1 MVNRGF
7 AGWNTT
13 NVVKYLPEVFA
24 EPSASSPKIEYLV
37 STEYLWCSYGNL
49 CILTRRKYFQLIL
62 LGANDAVI
70 PGAATSQH
78 VPIERYKENLN
89 NIINHP
95 HIRAHNPKILL
106 VTPPPVDEI
115 KLQVVDVAYGHPA
128 AIRSSAI
135 SASYAEKA
143 REVARENPGV
153 VLIDLWQAI
162 MGEAISM
169 SPEDYQP
176 GGPWLG
182 SPENGKQGGLDK
194 LLPDGLH
201 MGGLGYRVFFDEIKA
216 HIGQDIKPDDR
227 TDYIIPDWRVVTPPK
242 VDLPKIKPIPLE

>member
-13 NVVKYLPEVFA
+13 NVLKYLPKIFA

-37 STEYLWCSYGNL
+37 STGNFWRL
-49 CILTRRKYFQLIL
+49 YDNLYKLTRRNCFQLVL
-62 LGANDAVI
+62 LGANDAVK

-78 VPIERYKENLN
+78 VPIETYKENLSK
-89 NIINHP
+89 IINYP

-115 KLQVVDVAYGHPA
+115 RLQEIDVAYGHPA

-182 SPENGKQGGLDK
+182 SPENGKQGGLAK

-201 MGGLGYRVFFDEIKA
+201 MGGQGYRVFFDEIKA

-242 VDLPKIKPIPLE
+242 VDLPKIKPVPLE